1 MLQPQILTTRQQHE
15 LNKAIIQ
22 YLKPIT
28 EESNGDLIQHL
39 SESLQVPLN
48 SIDDGVIPNYLEKK
62 WSTVLRLQ
70 RKIIDLENEVSNL
83 RTVIDSQQVVPSA
96 SASVIGKDKFNWLPN
111 SSIKAF
117 HTQAHQLVQ
126 SVSIHPFLPIILGG
140 CSDGS
145 LIIWNLVNDESL
157 IPEKIIKAHTRGVN
171 YIKWSK
177 KPVDLSGK
185 FQSNNDKNKSYVLA
199 TCSSD
204 LSIKI
209 WDGATFKH
217 IRTLTGHEHTI
228 SSIGFSASKPNVL
241 YSVSRDKTVKIWDL
255 VNGYCIKTFIGHSD
269 WVRDIDVISVN
280 SNILLNQADK
290 IPELGDFLLTCSN
303 DQSIRLSHAESGTGL
318 SLSIGHTHVV
328 ECVKFLPFHSNYF
341 VDKYLKENRS
351 LFSNIPEDVIDDPNY
366 ETLLGYKYCISGGR
380 DNIIKLWLLPPP
392 VFRPHRHPLP
402 SNLNNSQGWLIAD
415 LVGHHSWVKSLCI
428 HPNGRFIFSGG
439 DDKTI
444 KIWDLDSLNLNG
456 KVKCIKSLVGHEGFI
471 NDIDFAS
478 FEVASSKL
486 QLEPEKDNLKTED
499 DKRNELMKLVEAKMR
514 CLFISG
520 GVDNSV
526 RLWS

>member
-1 MLQPQILTTRQQHE
+1 MLQPQILTVRQQQE

-22 YLKPIT
+22 YIKPIA
-28 EESNGDLIQHL
+28 EEANDGDLIQKL
-39 SESLQVPLN
+39 SESLDVPLG
-48 SIDDGVIPNYLEKK
+48 SIDDSVIPNYLEKK

-70 RKIIDLENEVSNL
+70 HKIIDLEGEVSNL
-83 RTVIDSQQVVPSA
+83 RTVIDSQQIVPSA
-96 SASVIGKDKFNWLPN
+96 SASVIGKDKINWLPS

-117 HTQAHQLVQ
+117 KTQSHQLVQ
-126 SVSIHPFLPIILGG
+126 SVSIHPTLPIILGG

-157 IPEKIIKAHTRGVN
+157 IPEKIIKAHIRGVN
-171 YIKWSK
+171 TMAWSK

-185 FQSNNDKNKSYVLA
+185 GSEAKGIAHVIA

-228 SSIGFSASKPNVL
+228 SSIVFSDSKPNIL
-241 YSVSRDKTVKIWDL
+241 YSVSRDKSVKVWDL

-280 SNILLNQADK
+280 SNLLQEQLDIN
-290 IPELGDFLLTCSN
+290 PELGDFLVTCSN

-318 SLSIGHTHVV
+318 SLSIGHTHVI
-328 ECVKFLPFHSNYF
+328 ECVKFLPFHSNYII
-341 VDKYLKENRS
+341 DKYIKENES
-351 LFSNIPEDVIDDPNY
+351 LFPNISLEVLDDPNY
-366 ETLLGYKYCISGGR
+366 TNLLGYKYCISGGR
-380 DNIIKLWLLPPP
+380 DNSVKLWLLPPP

-402 SNLNNSQGWLIAD
+402 SQLNNSQGWLIAD
-415 LVGHHSWVKSLCI
+415 LVGHQSWVKSLHI
-428 HPNGRFIFSGG
+428 HPNGRFVFSGS

-444 KIWDLDSLNLNG
+444 KVWDLASLNVNG
-456 KVKCIKSLVGHEGFI
+456 RVKCVKNLIGHEGFV
-471 NDIDFAS
+471 NDIEFAS
-478 FEVASSKL
+478 FEITNNIYVSKIADDG
-486 QLEPEKDNLKTED
+486 KTKTEED
-499 DKRNELMKLVEAKMR
+499 RRNELTKSIESKIR

-520 GVDNSV
+520 GVDNCI